1 MNDKLQKWEATGRR
15 KESCAR
21 VRLVPGTGRI
31 FVNKREGAEFF
42 RRDVL
47 DMIVRQPM
55 VLTETDGRFDIHA
68 SVKGGGNAGAAG
80 AVRHGISRA
89 LCEYD
94 AELRGTLKKAGFL
107 TRDSRTKER
116 QKPGMKGARARFQ
129 FSKR

>member
-68 SVKGGGNAGAAG
+68 SVKGGGNAGGCPHPSPSLYLSFAHMA
-80 AVRHGISRA
+80 
-89 LCEYD
+89 
-94 AELRGTLKKAGFL
+94 RGVY
-107 TRDSRTKER
+107 
-116 QKPGMKGARARFQ
+116 
-129 FSKR
+129 